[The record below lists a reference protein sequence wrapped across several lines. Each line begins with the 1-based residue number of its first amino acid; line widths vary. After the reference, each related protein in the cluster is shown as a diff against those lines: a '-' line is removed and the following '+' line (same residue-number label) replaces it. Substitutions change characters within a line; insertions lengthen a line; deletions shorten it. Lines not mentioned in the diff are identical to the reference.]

1 MVRYLRNPRLWF
13 GVPAVVVGVVV
24 GLLTNIATTTPTW
37 PVVVGLVAA
46 VVVWVGLTVW
56 QAAREEKDRL
66 TALRA
71 ARDELLEPMQPA
83 LQGTHTISTLLAAE
97 HALAPFVA
105 RGTETKKLMRWCLD
119 PAALPVHV
127 LAGPGG
133 VGKSLSLI
141 HI

>member
-24 GLLTNIATTTPTW
+24 GLLTNIVTTTPTW

-71 ARDELLEPMQPA
+71 ARDELLEPMESA

-105 RGTETKKLMRWCLD
+105 RGTETGKLMRWCLEAYSQ
-119 PAALPVHV
+119 PIL
-127 LAGPGG
+127 
-133 VGKSLSLI
+133 
-141 HI
+141 